1 MQSNPEMENHD
12 KNIDKKCI
20 DRLDSLAVQNT
31 FAKLTRLSNV
41 MSIVLKN
48 FFNSI
53 KLIGSYNRTALR
65 SSGFAFTKLCHAI

>member
-20 DRLDSLAVQNT
+20 DRLDS

-65 SSGFAFTKLCHAI
+65 SSGFALTKLCHAI